1 MNTPPQ
7 NLRVPSEKWMLEDYV
22 YIQLQDEI
30 LAQLGVFCFNT
41 GEAYFRDVAA
51 EELYLAASCP
61 SSRGLHLF
69 TPDVIFLV
77 WM

>member
-1 MNTPPQ
+1 MFKFRMKSWHN
-7 NLRVPSEKWMLEDYV
+7 W
-22 YIQLQDEI
+22 
-30 LAQLGVFCFNT
+30 VFF
-41 GEAYFRDVAA
+41 ASKQVKLISDFAA